1 MLNIHAF
8 FSPIVNES
16 RIEKEVGTLLTN
28 NVFKKI
34 IILGYWK
41 EGLVENEV
49 ISEQFEIHRIKL
61 PVHTTK
67 KTGII
72 KSVLALFSV
81 LIFFKFVFYK
91 CIKLR
96 PSFLSV
102 HNPTLLPVASLVKKK
117 IKTKII
123 YVPHELETER
133 AGLVGLFKRITKFV
147 ERKYIY
153 DCDGMTVV
161 SEPIKNWYAKY
172 YKICGIGVVPNIPIN
187 PNYKKEFIRKK
198 LFREEFKISDN
209 DLIFIYQGLLSKGR
223 GLDILIKVFSSISKN
238 KHLVIMG
245 YGEMEEDIVKASS
258 IQSNI
263 HFKQAVKRDKII
275 DYTSSADVGL
285 QIKCEEMTLSYKYS
299 LPNKFYEYSI
309 GRLYLIVTSNY
320 TEQSRIINEQ
330 KLGASVKPTFLDLKN
345 LINNISL
352 GVIQQTVENSEK
364 FRSNI
369 SWVNNEDVLI
379 DVYKEKLKLKMNL

>member
-1 MLNIHAF
+1 
-8 FSPIVNES
+8 
-16 RIEKEVGTLLTN
+16 
-28 NVFKKI
+28 
-34 IILGYWK
+34 
-41 EGLVENEV
+41 
-49 ISEQFEIHRIKL
+49 
-61 PVHTTK
+61 
-67 KTGII
+67 
-72 KSVLALFSV
+72 
-81 LIFFKFVFYK
+81 
-91 CIKLR
+91 
-96 PSFLSV
+96 
-102 HNPTLLPVASLVKKK
+102 
-117 IKTKII
+117 
-123 YVPHELETER
+123 
-133 AGLVGLFKRITKFV
+133 
-147 ERKYIY
+147 
-153 DCDGMTVV
+153 
-161 SEPIKNWYAKY
+161 
-172 YKICGIGVVPNIPIN
+172 
-187 PNYKKEFIRKK
+187 
-198 LFREEFKISDN
+198 
-209 DLIFIYQGLLSKGR
+209 YQGLLSKVR

-245 YGEMEEDIVKASS
+245 YGEMEDDIVKASS

-285 QIKCEEMTLSYKYS
+285 QINCEEMTLSYKYS